1 VYDLGNR
8 ETFDGLRSWMEDIEM
23 YAEANIIIA
32 IVGNKSDLAQYEVNT
47 SEGQAFANEHNAIFK
62 LISAK
67 KNSGIN

>member
-1 VYDLGNR
+1 
-8 ETFDGLRSWMEDIEM
+8 MEDIEM

-32 IVGNKSDLAQYEVNT
+32 IVGNKSDLAQYDVNT

-67 KNSGIN
+67 KSSGIN